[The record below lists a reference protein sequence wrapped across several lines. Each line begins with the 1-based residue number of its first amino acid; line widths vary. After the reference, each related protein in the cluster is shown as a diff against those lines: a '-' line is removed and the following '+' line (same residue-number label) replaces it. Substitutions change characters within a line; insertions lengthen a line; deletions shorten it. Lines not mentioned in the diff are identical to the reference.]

1 MLKLKK
7 ILPKEKIDP
16 IDLQNRAAILEAKL
30 LYTTMTSEDADD
42 AKGEISRITAFL
54 GTPERVPA

>member
-30 LYTTMTSEDADD
+30 LYTTMTPEDTDD
-42 AKGEISRITAFL
+42 AEGEISRITAFL
-54 GTPERVPA
+54 GTPDRVPA